1 MLASSQAAPH
11 DRGHEGV
18 ECRRLPTAFLRNA
31 LNHRASQITHGEAG
45 RMPFRDNEQGGCSH
59 AGRSLA
65 MPAGFHDP
73 MVFLDVGVGHCSSWR
88 RGSSWSGP
96 RLLALG
102 ATAAFVDGRGSRL
115 GVGRMPLAGAG
126 APAASGSRS
135 WCRRRRC
142 RARRWR
148 PPHRWWPGR
157 RRAAPRTAAAAPR
170 SAGPGPGRAKSPPEQ
185 VIEQVF
191 GTESGMLPTAT
202 GWTAGGTLGAQS
214 PGLHGSTADNPGEA
228 MTW

>member
-1 MLASSQAAPH
+1 
-11 DRGHEGV
+11 
-18 ECRRLPTAFLRNA
+18 
-31 LNHRASQITHGEAG
+31 
-45 RMPFRDNEQGGCSH
+45 
-59 AGRSLA
+59 

-202 GWTAGGTLGAQS
+202 GWTAGGTLGGTKPRPARVNSGQS
-214 PGLHGSTADNPGEA
+214 WRGNDLVDGSFRRCAAGRKSGRLARLRRRFDP
-228 MTW
+228 